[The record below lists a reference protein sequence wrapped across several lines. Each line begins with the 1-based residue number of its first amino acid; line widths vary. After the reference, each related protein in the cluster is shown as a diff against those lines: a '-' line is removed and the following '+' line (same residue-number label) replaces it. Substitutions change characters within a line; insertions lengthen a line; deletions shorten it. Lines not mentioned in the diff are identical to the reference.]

1 MFKQQQYH
9 IIFIIILL
17 ILALQFQLL
26 HPAYVEC

>member
-9 IIFIIILL
+9 IIFIVLL

-26 HPAYVEC
+26 RPAYVEC